1 MPQDIHTVSPP
12 CSSQSLGRFL
22 FKREAW
28 NCMPRLKLEV
38 LRKPLMTDMVIA
50 AHAICVRTTMPF
62 LSSLKISQVS
72 NYKISIT
79 LLQILKCL
87 GGSFL
92 SPNAKYENAGSAII
106 FPAFLCWHISIYNR
120 YSLNPLFFR
129 CGCCIVG
136 RIRRSSLSN
145 CSLNQSRIFFPLM
158 RRTKRFPLSPCS
170 IPICAVAPVTE
181 RALLCSSE

>member
-79 LLQILKCL
+79 LLQILICL
-87 GGSFL
+87 GGSCSL
-92 SPNAKYENAGSAII
+92 QMQKYERQSNIII
-106 FPAFLCWHISIYNR
+106 FSR
-120 YSLNPLFFR
+120 FFVD
-129 CGCCIVG
+129 IF
-136 RIRRSSLSN
+136 
-145 CSLNQSRIFFPLM
+145 NQYFIKQKKHLITVKILM
-158 RRTKRFPLSPCS
+158 TKF
-170 IPICAVAPVTE
+170 TE
-181 RALLCSSE
+181 K